1 MEKNNQLTK
10 TASLL
15 DFIEGT
21 LSLVAFVSVVLI
33 SILGFMVFN
42 PKVDRALNA
51 EEGTVA
57 GVNDNAIPDLVFTNI
72 YKKRMHTVDF
82 SQNKDARLIN
92 YQITINALP
101 EGQQIVDLLKIN
113 NLSDIEATIKI
124 NMQIEGAVNDTL
136 SVNIADELIQ
146 KELFS
151 SVYGSNP
158 TEFLVFPNQETNY
171 KLIYNSTS
179 NINFQFKVNIKIQY

>member
-10 TASLL
+10 TANLL

-21 LSLVAFVSVVLI
+21 LSLVAFVSIVLI

-136 SVNIADELIQ
+136 SVNIADELVQ